1 MPLEPTT
8 DEDRRFL
15 RLAVEEGEKT
25 LREGGVPVGSIMV
38 RDGQVIAAG
47 RNQAFQTNDPTS
59 HGETDCIRN
68 AGFIEGFDRVTLY
81 TTLSPC
87 MMCTGAMLFLG
98 IPKVVI
104 GDRETYPG
112 DVEFLLARG
121 MQVALADDPDCL
133 RLMRR
138 FIADQPELW
147 SRITAGERG

>member
-1 MPLEPTT
+1 VPLVPTT

-25 LREGGVPVGSIMV
+25 FRERGVPVGSIMV
-38 RDGQVIAAG
+38 RDGQVVAAG
-47 RNQAFQTNDPTS
+47 RNRAFQTNDPTS

-104 GDRETYPG
+104 GDRETYAG
-112 DVEFLLARG
+112 DIDFLLERG
-121 MQVALADDPDCL
+121 MQVALADDPDCIGL
-133 RLMRR
+133 LRR
-138 FIADQPELW
+138 FIAEYPDLW
-147 SRITAGERG
+147 NRITAGEQD

>member
-1 MPLEPTT
+1 VPLVPTT

-25 LREGGVPVGSIMV
+25 FRERGVPVGSIMV
-38 RDGQVIAAG
+38 RDGQVVATG
-47 RNQAFQTNDPTS
+47 RNRAFQTNDPTS

-104 GDRETYPG
+104 GDRETYAG
-112 DVEFLLARG
+112 DIDFLLERG
-121 MQVALADDPDCL
+121 MQVAIADDPDCIGL
-133 RLMRR
+133 LRR
-138 FIADQPELW
+138 FMAEYPELW
-147 SRITAGERG
+147 NRITAGERD